1 MLWILVIFM
10 IFLFKIEKHVRQLR
24 GFKLMKVYTTSHTI
38 PSFYHTLSVLRIT
51 CLFSHIEDFG
61 VAKTER
67 DIGFYTGF
75 VGEKTLPQSFVILH
89 WNPYIYRL
97 V

>member
-51 CLFSHIEDFG
+51 CLFF
-61 VAKTER
+61 TYR
-67 DIGFYTGF
+67 GFWCRQDREGHR
-75 VGEKTLPQSFVILH
+75 VL
-89 WNPYIYRL
+89 YRIRR
-97 V
+97 